1 MEIEKNIIN
10 KDFSFFDIGDDEIRV
25 IGGNEATENIHPDQG
40 QELERPHF
48 GQEPEP
54 YRNKRWMWFV
64 GLLLAVAAI
73 LVMIYLNRKPETE
86 PDEPGLLEN
95 PDTLKVKIPDAEP
108 IVKFG
113 DYSDTTGQSYVQTL
127 DTIINDVPLTIFI
140 PHNAKP
146 ELYIGIPDYRDNN
159 IILALHAADIRR
171 DNKKIVGAFVL
182 KGEPLAWGLSK
193 KGYCAIL
200 GDSITVGVADNS
212 PLFEQATETGG
223 YFFRQFPL
231 VDNGQLVEN
240 EPKNKSI
247 RRALCERAGEIFVA
261 QTNSQESFHDFAQA
275 LVDLGCNN
283 AIYLIGGESYGFFR
297 DYDGKCTE
305 FHNRRNQKYRFENFI
320 LWKKVTQERQSQ
332 LKDKRL

>member
-1 MEIEKNIIN
+1 MENKSNILW
-10 KDFSFFDIGDDEIRV
+10 SSRDIGDDDIRV
-25 IGGNEATENIHPDQG
+25 IGGSEIEPDLVPDADPMQNG
-40 QELERPHF
+40 QPSGNNPSRRSKRPW
-48 GQEPEP
+48 G
-54 YRNKRWMWFV
+54 WIIAAA
-64 GLLLAVAAI
+64 LAIAAI
-73 LVMIYLNRKPETE
+73 LAVIFLSRKPETE

-95 PDTLKVKIPDAEP
+95 PDTLVIEKPVAEP

-113 DYSDTTGQSYVQTL
+113 DYSDTTGLGYVQTL
-127 DTIINDVPLTIFI
+127 DTVINDVPLTIYI
-140 PHNAKP
+140 PHNSTA
-146 ELYIGIPDYRDNN
+146 ELCIGVPDYRDKS

-212 PLFEQATETGG
+212 PLFEQATETSG

-247 RRALCERAGEIFVA
+247 RRALCVRAGEIFVA